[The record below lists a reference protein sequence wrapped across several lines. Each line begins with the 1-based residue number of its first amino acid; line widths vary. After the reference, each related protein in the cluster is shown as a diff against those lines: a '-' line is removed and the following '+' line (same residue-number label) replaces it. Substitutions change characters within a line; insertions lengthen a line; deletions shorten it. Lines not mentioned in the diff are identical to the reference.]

1 MKSTKQ
7 SPVIKTALL
16 SYGMSGKVFHAPF
29 IHNHAGFELAAV
41 WERNKKT
48 ASEDYPS
55 IQVVQQL
62 EEILDNDEIELVIV
76 NTPTATHFEYAQKAL
91 LAGKHVVVEKAFTTS
106 VKEADILIELAE
118 KQERILSV
126 YQNRRWDSD
135 FQTVQ
140 KIVSQ
145 QLLGTI
151 HTATIRFERFKDI
164 LSAKLHKEQPGPGAG
179 LLMDLGPHIIDQALV
194 LFGMPNA
201 VEAHIRTLR
210 TQSMVDDDFLIHLL
224 YNNLR
229 VTLISSLL
237 VPYPVEAYLIHGSK
251 GSLIKQRADIQES
264 ALLKQEQPFT
274 DYWGVEPEE
283 FAGKL
288 ISIHNGVEKVENI
301 ASLPGNYGL
310 YYENIYSAI
319 RHHEPLSISGTDGKN
334 VMKIIEAAKESQ
346 AEKRQICINH

>member
-1 MKSTKQ
+1 MKSTK
-7 SPVIKTALL
+7 SFPVIKTALL

-29 IHNHAGFELAAV
+29 IHFHPGFELTAV
-41 WERNKKT
+41 WERSKKT
-48 ASEDYPS
+48 ATEDYPT
-55 IQVVQQL
+55 IQVVHQL
-62 EEILDNDEIELVIV
+62 EEILNNEEIELVVV

-91 LAGKHVVVEKAFTTS
+91 LAGKHVIVEKAFTTTE
-106 VKEADILIELAE
+106 KEAKILIELAE
-118 KQERILSV
+118 KKERILSV

-140 KIVSQ
+140 KIVNQ
-145 QLLGTI
+145 QSLGSI
-151 HTATIRFERFKDI
+151 HTATIRFERFKEL
-164 LSAKLHKEQPGPGAG
+164 LSAKVHKEKPGAGAG

-194 LFGMPNA
+194 LFGMPNS

-210 TQSMVDDDFLIHLL
+210 THSLVDDDFLIHLL

-237 VPYPVEAYLIHGSK
+237 VPYSVDAYLIHGSK
-251 GSLIKQRADIQES
+251 GSFIKQRGDIQES

-274 DYWGVEPEE
+274 DNWGLEPEE
-283 FAGKL
+283 YAGRL
-288 ISIHNGVEKVENI
+288 ITLQNGIEQDVCI

-319 RHHEPLSISGTDGKN
+319 RLNEPLKVSGTDGKK
-334 VMKIIEAAKESQ
+334 VMKIIEAAKQSH
-346 AEKRQICINH
+346 AEKRQISINH

>member
-7 SPVIKTALL
+7 STVIKTALL

-62 EEILDNDEIELVIV
+62 EEILNNDEIELVIV

-106 VKEADILIELAE
+106 EKEADILIELAE

-135 FQTVQ
+135 FLTVQ

-151 HTATIRFERFKDI
+151 HTVTIRFERFKDI
-164 LSAKLHKEQPGPGAG
+164 LSTRLHKEQPGPGAG

-201 VEAHIRTLR
+201 VEAHFRRLR

-224 YNNLR
+224 YHNLR

-264 ALLKQEQPFT
+264 ALLNNPSLITGDWSLKNS
-274 DYWGVEPEE
+274 PE
-283 FAGKL
+283 
-288 ISIHNGVEKVENI
+288 N
-301 ASLPGNYGL
+301 
-310 YYENIYSAI
+310 
-319 RHHEPLSISGTDGKN
+319 
-334 VMKIIEAAKESQ
+334 
-346 AEKRQICINH
+346 

>member
-1 MKSTKQ
+1 MKSTNQ
-7 SPVIKTALL
+7 YPVIKTALL

-29 IHNHAGFELAAV
+29 IHHHPGFELTAV
-41 WERNKKT
+41 WERSKKT
-48 ASEDYPS
+48 AMDDYPS
-55 IQVVQQL
+55 IQVVHQL
-62 EEILDNDEIELVIV
+62 EEILNNQEIELVVV

-91 LAGKHVVVEKAFTTS
+91 LAGKHVIVEKAFTTS
-106 VKEADILIELAE
+106 EKEADILIELAE
-118 KQERILSV
+118 RQGRILSV

-194 LFGMPNA
+194 LFGMPKA

-210 TQSMVDDDFLIHLL
+210 THSMVDDDFLIHLL

-237 VPYPVEAYLIHGSK
+237 VPHPVDAYLIHGSK
-251 GSLIKQRADIQES
+251 GSFIKQRADIQES
-264 ALLKQEQPFT
+264 ALLKQAQPFT
-274 DYWGVEPEE
+274 DNWGIEPEAY
-283 FAGKL
+283 AGRL
-288 ISIHNGVEKVENI
+288 ITNYNGTENEARVDSI
-301 ASLPGNYGL
+301 PGNYGE
-310 YYENIYSAI
+310 YYENIFSAI
-319 RHHEPLSISGTDGKN
+319 RLNEHLKVSGSEGKN
-334 VMKIIEAAKESQ
+334 VMKIIEAAIQSQ
-346 AEKRQICINH
+346 AEKRQIIINR